1 MPFAAALVITGIAFV
16 KAAFDC
22 SMSLVSNALTTDF
35 ISVLTFDFIEI
46 FRKRRFSFCLLLL
59 IAD

>member
-1 MPFAAALVITGIAFV
+1 MGIAFV

-22 SMSLVSNALTTDF
+22 SMSLVSKALTTDF

-46 FRKRRFSFCLLLL
+46 LRKRRFSFCLLLL